1 MYRLNLLLKA
11 LVIPAFNRRV
21 QLPPDSGC
29 CYKKFITST
38 YYTAKLHNDLNSL
51 AVYSSVAMHAG
62 IVPTKNQVSIAV
74 SLKTR
79 PLGLIALFFKNEIL
93 SINLNPTSLS
103 R

>member
-1 MYRLNLLLKA
+1 VY
-11 LVIPAFNRRV
+11 
-21 QLPPDSGC
+21 
-29 CYKKFITST
+29 TSVT
-38 YYTAKLHNDLNSL
+38 
-51 AVYSSVAMHAG
+51 MHAG

-79 PLGLIALFFKNEIL
+79 PLGHIALFFKNEIL